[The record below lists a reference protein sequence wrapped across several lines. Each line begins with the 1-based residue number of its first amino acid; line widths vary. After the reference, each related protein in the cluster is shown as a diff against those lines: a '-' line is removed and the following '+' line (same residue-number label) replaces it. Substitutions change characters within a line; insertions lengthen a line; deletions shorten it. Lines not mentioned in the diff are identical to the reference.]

1 MKNLKRII
9 RKTANLHAVLFLIL
23 LVGCTG
29 NSQKDENTE
38 SVTEPAVN
46 TLTEA
51 EEQQG
56 WMLLFD
62 GKTFD
67 GWRGLGRDS
76 VPEAHWIIEDG
87 AIRKVESGK
96 VPVQADGQPLSGGD
110 LMTIETFRDYDLIFE
125 WKISESGNSGI
136 KYNVS
141 EEMSTR
147 GGPSHAALGFE
158 YQVLDDEKHS
168 DNQNPTHLS
177 ASLYDMITAEN
188 AMLNPVG
195 EYNTGRIIFNGN
207 HGEHWLN
214 GVKVVEYDLGSARFD
229 SLFQASKY
237 KSNPDFPEKRAG
249 HIVLQDHSDDVWFR
263 NIKIRKLA
271 E

>member
-1 MKNLKRII
+1 MDNLRSVIKKI
-9 RKTANLHAVLFLIL
+9 TNLHAVLFLII
-23 LVGCTG
+23 LVGCTS
-29 NSQKDENTE
+29 NSQKKENTE
-38 SVTEPAVN
+38 SVINA
-46 TLTEA
+46 LTQA

-76 VPEAHWIIEDG
+76 VPEAHWIIEEG
-87 AIRKVESGK
+87 AIHKVESGK
-96 VPVQADGQPLSGGD
+96 VPVQADGQPLKGGD
-110 LMTIETFRDYDLIFE
+110 LMTIETFRDFDLTFE
-125 WKISESGNSGI
+125 WKISEGGNSGI

-147 GGPSHAALGFE
+147 GGPSHEALGFE
-158 YQVLDDEKHS
+158 YQVLDDERHS

-188 AMLNPVG
+188 GTLKPVG
-195 EYNTGRIIFNGN
+195 EYNTGRVIFNGN

-214 GVKVVEYDLGSARFD
+214 GVKVVEYDLGSACFD
-229 SLFQASKY
+229 SLFQISKY
-237 KSNPDFPEKRAG
+237 KNNPDFPEKRAG
-249 HIVLQDHSDDVWFR
+249 HIILQDHSDAVWYR
-263 NIKIRKLA
+263 NIKIRIL
-271 E
+271 

>member
-1 MKNLKRII
+1 MYNYRITPK
-9 RKTANLHAVLFLIL
+9 KTANLFTVYFLIIL
-23 LVGCTG
+23 IGCTG
-29 NSQKDENTE
+29 NPQKNEKIE
-38 SVTEPAVN
+38 AGAEPAMN
-46 TLTEA
+46 TLTET

-62 GKTFD
+62 GKTFE

-110 LMTIETFRDYDLIFE
+110 LMTIETFRDYDLTFE
-125 WKISESGNSGI
+125 WKISEGGNSGI

-147 GGPSHAALGFE
+147 GGPSHAAMGFE
-158 YQVLDDEKHS
+158 YQMLDNEMQP
-168 DNQNPTHLS
+168 DNLNPTHLA
-177 ASLYDMITAEN
+177 ASLYDMITCEN
-188 AMLNPVG
+188 GTLKPVG
-195 EYNTGRIIFNGN
+195 EYNTCRIVFNRK

-214 GVKVVEYDLGSARFD
+214 GVMVVEYDLGSARFD

-237 KSNPDFPEKRAG
+237 RRNPGFPEKRAG
-249 HIVLQDHSDDVWFR
+249 HIVLQDHSDDVWYR
-263 NIKIRKLA
+263 NIKIRRLA
-271 E
+271 

>member
-1 MKNLKRII
+1 MNCLKRLII
-9 RKTANLHAVLFLIL
+9 KTGSLCFLLSLVIL
-23 LVGCTG
+23 AGCTS
-29 NSQKDENTE
+29 NSQKNENI
-38 SVTEPAVN
+38 EPVINA
-46 TLTEA
+46 LTQA
-51 EEQQG
+51 EKQQG
-56 WMLLFD
+56 WILLFD
-62 GKTFD
+62 GKTFE

-87 AIRKVESGK
+87 AIHKVESGK

-110 LMTIETFRDYDLIFE
+110 LMTIETFRDYDLSFE
-125 WKISESGNSGI
+125 WKISEGGNSGI

-158 YQVLDDEKHS
+158 YQVLDDERHS
-168 DNQNPTHLS
+168 DNQNPTHLA

-188 AMLNPVG
+188 STLKPVG
-195 EYNTGRIIFNGN
+195 EYNTGHIILQRN

-229 SLFQASKY
+229 SLFQISKY
-237 KSNPDFPEKRAG
+237 KNNPDFPKKRAG
-249 HIVLQDHSDDVWFR
+249 HIVLQDHSDAAWYR
-263 NIKIRKLA
+263 NIKIRRLA

>member
-1 MKNLKRII
+1 MYNLGSFIK
-9 RKTANLHAVLFLIL
+9 KTANLHAVLFLII
-23 LVGCTG
+23 LVGCTS
-29 NSQKDENTE
+29 NSQKKENTE
-38 SVTEPAVN
+38 SVINA
-46 TLTEA
+46 LTQA

-76 VPEAHWIIEDG
+76 VPEAHWIIEEG
-87 AIRKVESGK
+87 TIHKVESGK
-96 VPVQADGQPLSGGD
+96 VPVQADGQPLKGGD
-110 LMTIETFRDYDLIFE
+110 LMTIETFQDFDLTFE
-125 WKISESGNSGI
+125 WKISENGNSGI

-158 YQVLDDEKHS
+158 YQVLDDERHP

-188 AMLNPVG
+188 GTLKPVG

-207 HGEHWLN
+207 HCEHWLN
-214 GVKVVEYDLGSARFD
+214 GTKVVEFDIGSARFD
-229 SLFQASKY
+229 SLFQISKY
-237 KSNPDFPEKRAG
+237 INNPDFPEKRAG
-249 HIVLQDHSDDVWFR
+249 HIVLQDHSDDVWYR
-263 NIKIRKLA
+263 NIKIRIL
-271 E
+271 

>member
-1 MKNLKRII
+1 MNCLKRLII
-9 RKTANLHAVLFLIL
+9 KTGSLCFLLSLVIL
-23 LVGCTG
+23 AGCTS
-29 NSQKDENTE
+29 NSQKNENI
-38 SVTEPAVN
+38 EPVINA
-46 TLTEA
+46 LTQA
-51 EEQQG
+51 EKQQG
-56 WMLLFD
+56 WILLFD
-62 GKTFD
+62 GKTFE

-87 AIRKVESGK
+87 AIHKVESGK

-110 LMTIETFRDYDLIFE
+110 LMTIETFRDYDLSFE
-125 WKISESGNSGI
+125 WKISEGGNSGI

-158 YQVLDDEKHS
+158 YQVLDDERHS
-168 DNQNPTHLS
+168 DNQNPTHLA

-188 AMLNPVG
+188 STLKPVG
-195 EYNTGRIIFNGN
+195 EYNTGRIVFNRN

-229 SLFQASKY
+229 SLFQISKY
-237 KSNPDFPEKRAG
+237 KNNPDFPKKRAG
-249 HIVLQDHSDDVWFR
+249 HIVLQDHSDAAWYR
-263 NIKIRKLA
+263 NIKIRRLA